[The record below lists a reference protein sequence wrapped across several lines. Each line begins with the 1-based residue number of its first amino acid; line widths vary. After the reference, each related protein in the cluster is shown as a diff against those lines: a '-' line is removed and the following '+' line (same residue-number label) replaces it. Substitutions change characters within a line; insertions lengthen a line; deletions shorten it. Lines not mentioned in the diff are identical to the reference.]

1 MPDGT
6 IAKAPGQTQDWRNN
20 GIKVVKVFLNVSKE
34 EQKERFLARI
44 EDPTKNWKF
53 SSADVAERQHWDE
66 YQDALAKMLSN
77 TSTEWAP
84 WYVVPADKKW
94 FARLCG
100 AAILTHTLMEIDPQY
115 PVLAEEERAKLD
127 EARQLLEAESD

>member
-1 MPDGT
+1 
-6 IAKAPGQTQDWRNN
+6 
-20 GIKVVKVFLNVSKE
+20 
-34 EQKERFLARI
+34 
-44 EDPTKNWKF
+44 
-53 SSADVAERQHWDE
+53 
-66 YQDALAKMLSN
+66 MLTH